1 MGQEQGAVS
10 ASVSTGDAAQLRA
23 DTGDAAQL
31 RADIE
36 ETREDLGETV
46 AALAEKTDVKT
57 RAKEKLSG
65 VRDSVATKRA
75 EVTDRARE
83 TTPDGAGSALATVQ
97 AQAER
102 NPLVTAAAAALVG
115 GFLVGRLTK
124 RR

>member
-1 MGQEQGAVS
+1 MGQDEGAVR
-10 ASVSTGDAAQLRA
+10 ASVGTEDTAQMRA
-23 DTGDAAQL
+23 E
-31 RADIE
+31 IE

-46 AALAEKTDVKT
+46 AALAEKTDVKA
-57 RAKEKLSG
+57 RAKEKLGG
-65 VRDSVATKRA
+65 VRDSVAAKRT

-83 TTPDGAGSALATVQ
+83 TTPDGASSALSTLR

-102 NPLVTAAAAALVG
+102 NPLVTAAAAALIG

>member
-1 MGQEQGAVS
+1 MGQEQGAVG
-10 ASVSTGDAAQLRA
+10 APVDAGDAAQLRA
-23 DTGDAAQL
+23 N
-31 RADIE
+31 IE
-36 ETREDLGETV
+36 ETREDLGDTV
-46 AALAEKTDVKT
+46 AALAEKTDVKG

-65 VRDSVATKRA
+65 VRDSVAAKRT

-102 NPLVTAAAAALVG
+102 NPLVTAAVAALVG